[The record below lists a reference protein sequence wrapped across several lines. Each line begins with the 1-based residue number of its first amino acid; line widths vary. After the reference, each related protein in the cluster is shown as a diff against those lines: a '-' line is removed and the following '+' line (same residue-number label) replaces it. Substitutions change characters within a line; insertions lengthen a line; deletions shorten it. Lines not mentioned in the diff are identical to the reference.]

1 MNLRKDHYRITPNI
15 SMFEV
20 DMWIDWSRGEKN
32 PQPWR
37 GKKLC
42 GGKNYPLKGLLLP
55 RPFFSLSEREGTV
68 QGRSVSA
75 FVHGSFSFSF
85 FLPSLVVSPL
95 FLLSFSPPFFWEGG
109 KKKEVAEKELL
120 NVCAKPFYPNVVF
133 FSNKKN
139 IFLRES
145 EKQLATVDL

>member
-1 MNLRKDHYRITPNI
+1 
-15 SMFEV
+15 
-20 DMWIDWSRGEKN
+20 
-32 PQPWR
+32 
-37 GKKLC
+37 LC

-133 FSNKKN
+133 FLTRKTFFYENVRNNWQRWISR
-139 IFLRES
+139 LVTR
-145 EKQLATVDL
+145 